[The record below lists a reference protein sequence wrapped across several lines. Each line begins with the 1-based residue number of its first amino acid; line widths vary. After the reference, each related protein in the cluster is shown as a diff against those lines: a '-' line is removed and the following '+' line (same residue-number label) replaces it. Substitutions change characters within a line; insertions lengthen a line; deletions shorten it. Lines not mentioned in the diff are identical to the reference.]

1 MIVSDP
7 RRLVVATRSVAL
19 IVLCAML
26 TPTGPLAQAPSI
38 HYVYDELN
46 RLVAVVDQQGNAA
59 TYTYDAVG
67 NILRV
72 DRFDATADMG
82 GVAISLFTPS
92 AGAAGATVQVFGRGF
107 GASITQNSLFFD
119 GHAADIVAAA
129 PNRLIARVPANA
141 TTGPLSVAAPA
152 GSARSG
158 TVFRVLRPFGIT
170 PETVSLRVSGRLAFT
185 ASETFVRW
193 AVNGL
198 PGGGLTIG
206 TINADGVYTAPT
218 AIPLPSTV
226 TITATHRDDA
236 TLTASALVTILPAFE
251 LFLASRPLSVMSA
264 AAPLVMDRSVGA
276 SVSVLGLP
284 PAAGLS
290 TSPAVS
296 IQVEPLVLALLP
308 SGTASGE
315 TIPLTITGRGL
326 GAATSVLFLKNN
338 VVDPAFSIE
347 DLLVSADGTTATAR
361 VRVAPHASSG
371 PRVVQIVTPDAV
383 STPAGTGGNVFSI
396 Q

>member
-1 MIVSDP
+1 MIVSNR
-7 RRLVVATRSVAL
+7 RRLVVTTRSVAL

-26 TPTGPLAQAPSI
+26 TPTRPLAQAPSI

-46 RLVAVVDQQGNAA
+46 RLVAVVDQRGNAA

-72 DRFDATADMG
+72 DRFDATADTG

-92 AGAAGATVQVFGRGF
+92 AGAAGSTVQVFGRGF
-107 GASITQNSLFFD
+107 GASIAQNSLSFD
-119 GHAADIVAAA
+119 GHPAQVVAAA
-129 PNRLIARVPANA
+129 PNRLVATVPSDA

-152 GSARSG
+152 GSARSNA
-158 TVFRVLRPFGIT
+158 VFRVLRPFGIT
-170 PETVSLRVSGRLAFT
+170 PEMASLRVSGRLAFM
-185 ASETFVRW
+185 ASDTFVRW

-198 PGGGLTIG
+198 PGGDPTIG
-206 TINADGVYTAPT
+206 TISADGIYTAPT
-218 AIPLPSTV
+218 AIPVPSTV

-236 TLTASALVTILPAFE
+236 TLTASAFVTILPAFE
-251 LFLASRPLSVMSA
+251 LFLASRPVSVMSA

-276 SVSVLGLP
+276 SVSVLASP
-284 PAAGLS
+284 PTARLATG
-290 TSPAVS
+290 PAVS
-296 IQVEPLVLALLP
+296 IQLEPVVLALVP
-308 SGTASGE
+308 SGTAPGE
-315 TIPLTITGRGL
+315 TLPLTITGRGF
-326 GAATSVLFLKNN
+326 GTAMSVLFLKSN

-347 DLLVSADGTTATAR
+347 DLLISADGTTATAR

-383 STPAGTGGNVFSI
+383 STSAGTGGNVFSI